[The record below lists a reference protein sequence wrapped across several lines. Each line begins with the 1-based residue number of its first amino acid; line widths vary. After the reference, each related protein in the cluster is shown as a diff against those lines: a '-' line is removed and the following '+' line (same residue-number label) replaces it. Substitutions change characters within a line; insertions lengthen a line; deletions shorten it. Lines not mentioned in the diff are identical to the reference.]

1 MGNGSMKTHPLRD
14 PDAASMAPSG
24 PPPQPPTG
32 GPGSPQGTLLRAE
45 LRQREAQVRDLEVR
59 VLGLEA
65 ELRHRTVQ
73 VSRARRR
80 LQEAVRKL
88 QEAIGHTSGAPTGP
102 LGPPSLLP
110 GSGCL
115 PSLLHA
121 VQREPGPRP
130 LAKAGVS
137 AEPASSSSL
146 PRQQLGGA
154 ACWARVHKNPCS
166 QRLIKAALA
175 KNEFLRRLED
185 GRVTR
190 MVECMYERAY
200 SPEQA
205 VVREGEAG
213 NHLYV
218 LAEGVVEMQQRG
230 TCLGHMHPGTVF
242 GELAILYNCKRTA
255 TVKAVTAVRVWVL
268 DRLTFQAIVIREEQ
282 ARHQEHVCFLRSVS
296 LLRQLPE
303 EKLARI
309 VDCMEVESYVKG
321 EYIIRQGEEG
331 STFFIIARGSVRV
344 TQAEEGRDE
353 PRDIEV
359 LGVGRYFGEKALIS
373 KDVRSAN
380 IIAADD
386 AVECLVIDH
395 QTFVQTVG
403 TMEELQEYVALLAQR
418 DQQRSAPRPQ
428 SQLSPATL
436 DEETTRL
443 MELLSALPTSD
454 PRTHMDVI
462 ATLGVGG
469 FGRVQLVKLKESD
482 VTFALKCLKKK
493 FVVESKQQEH
503 VYSEK
508 RILQECS
515 SPFIVRFYR
524 TFRDQKFVFLLM
536 EACLGGEL
544 WSVLRDSGGFQEV
557 SARFCVACVVEALA
571 YLHARGILY
580 RDLKPE
586 NLLLDAR
593 GYVKMADF
601 GFAKKLACGRKA
613 WTFCGTPEYVCPEM
627 IVNRGHDRGADCWAL
642 GVLVY
647 ELLAG
652 VPPFSGT
659 DPMKTYNAILWGM
672 ERVHFPN
679 EVGKRAEDII
689 RRLCRQNPSERLGN
703 QKHGVGDVRKH
714 KWFQGFDWEG
724 LRANQLASPLKREV
738 SGPTDFKNFDWFPE
752 DLDVPPDETS
762 GWDHD
767 F

>member
-1 MGNGSMKTHPLRD
+1 MP
-14 PDAASMAPSG
+14 
-24 PPPQPPTG
+24 
-32 GPGSPQGTLLRAE
+32 
-45 LRQREAQVRDLEVR
+45 
-59 VLGLEA
+59 
-65 ELRHRTVQ
+65 RHR
-73 VSRARRR
+73 
-80 LQEAVRKL
+80 
-88 QEAIGHTSGAPTGP
+88 
-102 LGPPSLLP
+102 PPDVCAD
-110 GSGCL
+110 GGD
-115 PSLLHA
+115 
-121 VQREPGPRP
+121 G
-130 LAKAGVS
+130 
-137 AEPASSSSL
+137 
-146 PRQQLGGA
+146 GGA
-154 ACWARVHKNPCS
+154 AGVRGHAGAERPAAECPATPVPAEPGHSGRGDDAAHG
-166 QRLIKAALA
+166 AALRPA
-175 KNEFLRRLED
+175 DLRPPRPH
-185 GRVTR
+185 GRHRHPRRRRVR
-190 MVECMYERAY
+190 PRA
-200 SPEQA
+200 
-205 VVREGEAG
+205 AG
-213 NHLYV
+213 
-218 LAEGVVEMQQRG
+218 GCR
-230 TCLGHMHPGTVF
+230 
-242 GELAILYNCKRTA
+242 
-255 TVKAVTAVRVWVL
+255 
-268 DRLTFQAIVIREEQ
+268 
-282 ARHQEHVCFLRSVS
+282 
-296 LLRQLPE
+296 
-303 EKLARI
+303 
-309 VDCMEVESYVKG
+309 
-321 EYIIRQGEEG
+321 
-331 STFFIIARGSVRV
+331 RV
-344 TQAEEGRDE
+344 TQ
-353 PRDIEV
+353 
-359 LGVGRYFGEKALIS
+359 
-373 KDVRSAN
+373 
-380 IIAADD
+380 
-386 AVECLVIDH
+386 
-395 QTFVQTVG
+395 
-403 TMEELQEYVALLAQR
+403 
-418 DQQRSAPRPQ
+418 
-428 SQLSPATL
+428 
-436 DEETTRL
+436 
-443 MELLSALPTSD
+443 
-454 PRTHMDVI
+454 
-462 ATLGVGG
+462 
-469 FGRVQLVKLKESD
+469 VKLKDSD

-493 FVVESKQQEH
+493 FVVESRQQEH

-515 SPFIVRFYR
+515 CPFIVRFYR

-593 GYVKMADF
+593 GYIKMADF

-714 KWFQGFDWEG
+714 KWFQGFDWES
-724 LRANQLASPLKREV
+724 LRSNQLASPLKREV